1 MAEGDQIQGIS
12 AFLDSVLDPTNVDS
26 LREEG
31 TGEIELQVFNGATR
45 TFEPRVIR
53 AMFPFMTLYDVKLA
67 IYAMM
72 RQEDKALPEFTFV
85 GRLSTI
91 PRVQKF
97 QPLDFQWLD
106 SANPKDHMRLANP
119 AQQVSAATEPNK
131 RFIESSGERRVL
143 GMTDKS
149 RLLLEEEYPKI
160 PVLYVFFY
168 EDLKAAS
175 DLPKPFAEADW
186 NGRMWPYFPA
196 LSAAADRP
204 TPEMR
209 TKARRF
215 TKAFLVRR
223 QFYTRLEEILT
234 AAEPLL
240 PLKMTGVRYLRL
252 VFAKPTEFP
261 GMEAMFYQFPVSER
275 RPYMRLMPAQGTPI
289 SKVHLLPSGLPN
301 LEDPRLL
308 IQWTQERN
316 PTPERD
322 YALAKILYR
331 KTSGSIS
338 PLYFTLR
345 LLDDGTADLTIEPPR
360 GVRKLEPR
368 SELNEADR
376 VIEEGLRG
384 LPHLRRMPQLGSAT
398 LSFQLSV
405 RGLVKEP
412 ITTARLRE
420 RLGIFKSVF
429 QEIQPLP
436 GDTPLLMLRYKL
448 VNNFLTE
455 DRLGMYVTQA
465 LARKQVRGDMLT
477 AEFVDTVA
485 EEFQL
490 EPAEAKRRVIAIL
503 QQKGEVMAVDMESK
517 EYVFHSNTGVDVAIY
532 GQHPLYAFHLY
543 RVDSVKTLRRVV
555 TFLSMLMSKTPGEL
569 RVPDEAVAALD
580 DVEEEEEEE
589 AEAEAEAAAAAANSE
604 SVYEDE
610 FGDVEGVPPEAPA
623 EDSEQ
628 VGDATVLPDYLQ
640 DFMFDAGEVAEQEVA
655 PDDFEEPAVAAAA
668 PSAAAPSAAAPSAA
682 APSAAERAVEASAQ
696 PPEDTDERG
705 TYTQGQGLETFFSN
719 KLKEADRRLF
729 DYTKTHPSAK
739 KYVSQCQ
746 SNLARQPAVLN
757 EEQYQRMMDEYEEDV
772 KSGEVFFYVFPLEK
786 KEAYE
791 PPAAAE
797 HYTLLRYGTSDRVQ
811 NYYLCCKYFCTRD
824 YMLVREK
831 DLRGTSLRRPV
842 PQADGSM
849 RVTKAPMTCPFCE
862 GKVVQ
867 NRRFP
872 GVNETVLERTVK
884 PGTKDARHLYIKFLG
899 RVYHPDGFHLPCC
912 FTDDQ
917 PVRMGHPAFP
927 EGAAAAVDA
936 AEAGPAEED
945 LEEDVAAGPVGD
957 IVSYEDV
964 MLRVKYA
971 YIVGAEKFP
980 LEGALRKFAKLRE
993 GQMAPTAKLVPPQ
1006 IGLLPAALNTYFGQ
1020 DPAQIVSRTFNPQ
1033 KIKPGA
1039 QGFLRIGVENR
1050 VRFKADSFLA
1060 ATAPFFGK
1068 NSVQSFKAFLADIV
1082 QPRVFM
1088 GLNHGNLLLEMYDA
1102 ATSRPKPEEMG
1113 QVREWGR
1120 TALGQTRVANQELLI
1135 RAFMAYRSF
1144 QAWLASDETV
1154 KEYRQ
1159 FAHLFAQPGLL
1170 ATATRRVAETGAAV
1184 TQMRRPGILFIVLD
1198 ILRSGE
1204 VRVRCPPY
1212 PMGAEAFQRADIG
1225 FLAHH
1230 WSGVWE
1236 PIFYADN
1243 RSLGE
1248 RDLHTF
1254 HLTFAAAQRDRWPAA
1269 VKQRVQEFAQ
1279 SCATAGSGGRG
1290 IYTSLSGI
1298 HSTRVLPMTTVRI
1311 HLAGQEGI
1319 TLYGLV
1325 RDAYNHVA
1333 ALVYQIND
1341 FAATETS
1348 GLVAVPVVDDGI
1360 EVLDARVQTL
1370 LDWDEF
1376 KPAPI
1381 DAVVNFYRNFI
1392 TLPKFP
1398 KTYMPRAAVRSEGT
1412 DQIVALRLE
1421 GGLFV
1426 PVAPVAAVTAD
1437 LGLPREEETVA
1448 EMEWEINKRIVEGSV
1463 ASEAGS
1469 VPAGDEARLR
1479 VKEFGEAYEHLRLTF
1494 SNWLAAAT
1502 DAGEFR
1508 KALED
1513 IIFRRDMLLYEKR
1526 KRLEILLGPEV
1537 ESWLAESDE
1546 DKPRQASLF
1555 RLDCRLRDEGGCGG
1569 MCEWRQAEGAD
1580 GNGQCLIHV
1589 AETSP
1594 IEGALASGG
1603 RILLLRLID
1612 ELLRYAGK
1620 RKEIFE
1626 QRVSKIGVIENPVI
1640 LKDEA
1645 IFPEKSAAWIDILRM
1660 EWARDKTEEARYL
1673 EEMSR
1678 LAPMGTGAAP
1688 VEAEDEYEK
1697 PEGLPPGLFA
1707 EPVKFAFKK
1716 PTTTVPA
1723 AAPAQAV
1730 PAQAAP
1736 AQAKKF
1742 QFKKPPPPAPQFTE
1756 LPPSL
1761 QALLGPQPTPLKLY
1775 PSPTGTLTP
1784 FLGLFAATEADAGL
1798 APRATEFTD
1807 ANLKALVKKS
1817 VNPIVQYDLRT
1828 EPPTVIARR
1837 LPVDKDAKGYPVF
1850 VIRDDAPPSLLVTDT
1865 EAPAALKRA
1874 ELPDALYRQFMSG
1887 IKVFGIQLAK

>member
-1 MAEGDQIQGIS
+1 MAEEQDQIQGIS

-31 TGEIELQVFNGATR
+31 AGEIELQIFNGATR
-45 TFEPRVIR
+45 TFESRLLR
-53 AMFPFMTLYDVKLA
+53 SMFPFMSIYDIKLA
-67 IYAMM
+67 IYALM
-72 RQEDKALPEFTFV
+72 RQEDKALPEFTFL

-91 PRVQKF
+91 PKVQKF
-97 QPLDFQWLD
+97 LPLDYQWVD
-106 SANPKDHMRLANP
+106 STNPKDTMRLANP
-119 AQQVSAATEPNK
+119 TQQVGAAVEPNRK
-131 RFIESSGERRVL
+131 FVESSGERRVL

-149 RLLLEEEYPKI
+149 RLLIEEEYKTVPT
-160 PVLYVFFY
+160 LYVFFY
-168 EDLKAAS
+168 QDLLVAS
-175 DLPKPFAEADW
+175 DLPKPIAEGDW
-186 NGRMWPYFPA
+186 NGRFWPYFPA
-196 LSAAADRP
+196 LSAAADHP
-204 TPEMR
+204 TAEMR
-209 TKARRF
+209 TKARKF

-223 QFYTRLEEILT
+223 QFYTRLEEVLT

-252 VFAKPTEFP
+252 RFPKPSEFP
-261 GMEAMFYQFPVSER
+261 GIERMFYQFPVSER

-308 IQWTQERN
+308 IHWTQERN

-331 KTSGSIS
+331 RTSGSIS

-376 VIEEGLRG
+376 VIQEGLRG
-384 LPHLRRMPQLGSAT
+384 LPHLRSLPQLGSAVLT
-398 LSFQLSV
+398 FQLSM
-405 RGLVKEP
+405 RGVAKEA
-412 ITTARLRE
+412 ITTAALRQ

-429 QEIQPLP
+429 QEIAPLP

-448 VNNFLTE
+448 VNNFFTE
-455 DRLGMYVTQA
+455 DRIGVFVTQA
-465 LARKQVRGDMLT
+465 IARRQVKGEAILRDLP
-477 AEFVDTVA
+477 EIVA

-490 EPAEAKRRVIAIL
+490 DLLDARKRVAAIL
-503 QQKGEVMAVDMESK
+503 DGKGEVMAVDMESK
-517 EYVFHSNTGVDVAIY
+517 EYVFHSNAGVDVAIY

-543 RVDSVKTLRRVV
+543 RVDSVNTLRRVI
-555 TFLSMLMSKTPGEL
+555 TFLSMLMSKSPAEV
-569 RVPDEAVAALD
+569 RVPDEAVAALEK
-580 DVEEEEEEE
+580 VEDEEEEE
-589 AEAEAEAAAAAANSE
+589 AEEEAAAAAAAAPDSNDESE
-604 SVYEDE
+604 YEGE
-610 FGDVEGVPPEAPA
+610 FGDIQDATEQAA
-623 EDSEQ
+623 E
-628 VGDATVLPDYLQ
+628 VGDSAVLPDYLQ
-640 DFMFDAGEVAEQEVA
+640 DFMFDGEELAGEETAAAANEQEPPV
-655 PDDFEEPAVAAAA
+655 PPPPVAAAA
-668 PSAAAPSAAAPSAA
+668 AAAPKVNT
-682 APSAAERAVEASAQ
+682 VE
-696 PPEDTDERG
+696 PEEETEERG
-705 TYTQGQGLETFFSN
+705 YTQGQGLETFFSN

-772 KSGEVFFYVFPLEK
+772 RRGEVFFYVFPLEK

-831 DLRGTSLRRPV
+831 DLRGTTLRRAV

-927 EGAAAAVDA
+927 EGPAAAVNA
-936 AEAGPAEED
+936 AEAGPQEED
-945 LEEDVAAGPVGD
+945 LEEDTAAEPLGD

-964 MLRVKYA
+964 LTRTKFA

-980 LEGALRKFAKLRE
+980 LEGALRKFARLRE
-993 GQMAPTAKLVPPQ
+993 GEIAPTAKLVPPQ
-1006 IGLLPAALNTYFGQ
+1006 IGLLPAALNTFFGQ
-1020 DPAQIVSRTFNPQ
+1020 DTANLVSRTFNPQ

-1039 QGFLRIGVENR
+1039 QGFLRVGVENR
-1050 VRFKADSFLA
+1050 VRYKADSFLA
-1060 ATAPFFGK
+1060 AVAPFFGK
-1068 NSVQSFKAFLADIV
+1068 NSVQSFKAFLADVI

-1120 TALGQTRVANQELLI
+1120 AALGVTRVGNQELLV

-1198 ILRSGE
+1198 LLKSGE

-1212 PMGAEAFQRADIG
+1212 PMAAAAFERADIG

-1236 PIFYADN
+1236 PIFYIDN

-1254 HLTFAAAQRDRWPAA
+1254 NLAFSATQRDRWPQA
-1269 VKQRVQEFAQ
+1269 VKQRVAEFAK
-1279 SCATAGSGGRG
+1279 SCAAAGGGRG

-1298 HSTRVLPMTTVRI
+1298 HSTRVLPMSTVRS

-1341 FAATETS
+1341 YAATETS

-1360 EVLDARVQTL
+1360 EVLETEVKIL

-1381 DAVVNFYRNFI
+1381 DAVTNFYRNFI
-1392 TLPKFP
+1392 VLPKFP
-1398 KTYMPRAAVRSEGT
+1398 KTYMPRAPLRSEGK

-1426 PVAPVAAVTAD
+1426 PVAPTGV
-1437 LGLPREEETVA
+1437 LPENLALPFEEETVA
-1448 EMEWEINKRIVEGSV
+1448 EMEWEINKAIVENSV
-1463 ASEAGS
+1463 AGEAGT
-1469 VPAGDEARLR
+1469 VPEGDETILR
-1479 VKEFGEAYEHLRLTF
+1479 VKEMNEAYEHLRLTF
-1494 SNWLAAAT
+1494 SNWLASKEQ
-1502 DAGEFR
+1502 AGEFR
-1508 KALED
+1508 RALEE
-1513 IIFRRDMLLYEKR
+1513 IIFRRDLPLYEKR
-1526 KRLEILLGPEV
+1526 KRLEIMLAAQIEP
-1537 ESWLAESDE
+1537 WLAESDE
-1546 DKPRQASLF
+1546 DRPRQASLL
-1555 RLDCRLRDEGGCGG
+1555 RLDCRLLDESGCKG
-1569 MCEWRQAEGAD
+1569 MCEWRRGDEENPGK
-1580 GNGQCLIHV
+1580 CLLH
-1589 AETSP
+1589 AP
-1594 IEGALASGG
+1594 RGKLASGG

-1612 ELLRYAGK
+1612 ELLRYAGR
-1620 RKEIFE
+1620 RKQIFE
-1626 QRVSKIGVIENPVI
+1626 KRVSQLGVLENPVI
-1640 LKDEA
+1640 QGEEG
-1645 IFPEKSAAWIDILRM
+1645 IFPEKSAAWIEMLRL
-1660 EWARDKTEEARYL
+1660 EWARDTKEEARYL

-1678 LAPMGTGAAP
+1678 LAPIGAAAAAEQEP
-1688 VEAEDEYEK
+1688 EDEYQR
-1697 PEGLPPGLFA
+1697 PEGLPPGVFVD
-1707 EPVKFAFKK
+1707 PKKFVLKK
-1716 PTTTVPA
+1716 TVPA
-1723 AAPAQAV
+1723 AA
-1730 PAQAAP
+1730 AAAEP
-1736 AQAKKF
+1736 PPPQKKF
-1742 QFKKPPPPAPQFTE
+1742 QFKRAPQFTE
-1756 LPPSL
+1756 LPAPL
-1761 QALLGPQPTPLKLY
+1761 QALLNPEDPKTAALKLY
-1775 PSPTGTLTP
+1775 PSPTGTLAP
-1784 FLGLFAATEADAGL
+1784 FLGLFAATEAEAGL

-1807 ANLKALVKKS
+1807 SSIKFLVKKS
-1817 VNPIVQYDLRT
+1817 VNPIIQYDMRT
-1828 EPPTVIARR
+1828 EPPTVIAKR
-1837 LPVDKDAKGYPVF
+1837 LATDKDAKGYPVF
-1850 VIRDDAPPSLLVTDT
+1850 VLREGLPPALVVTNL
-1865 EAPAALKRA
+1865 EAPTALTRA
-1874 ELPDALYRQFMSG
+1874 DLPDALYRQFMSG
-1887 IKVFGIQLAK
+1887 IKVFGINLTKDK